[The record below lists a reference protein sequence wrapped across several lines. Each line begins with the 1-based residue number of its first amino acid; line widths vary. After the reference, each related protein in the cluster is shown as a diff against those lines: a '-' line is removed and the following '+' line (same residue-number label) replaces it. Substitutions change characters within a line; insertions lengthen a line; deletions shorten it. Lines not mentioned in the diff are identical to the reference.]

1 MIDLPDSRHGGSRLI
16 FPVSRLMDL
25 IAVTRTLRSLLFLI
39 AAGPISSAY
48 AATGTDQQAKP
59 PAEALAA
66 LKTPDDLV
74 VEQVLTE
81 PDVRQPLFIDFDE
94 RGRLWVAQYLQYP
107 FPAGLKILSE
117 DKFLRATYD
126 KVPPPPPNHFRGL
139 DKITIHEDTDG
150 DGKFDK
156 RKTFLEGM
164 NIVTSFARGRGG
176 VWVLNPPYLLFYADR
191 DGDDVPDGDPEVH
204 LQGFGLEDT
213 HSCASNLRWGPD
225 GWLYA
230 CQGSTV
236 SGDIVRPGIDKKPV
250 HSMGQLIWRYHPEQR
265 RYEIFA
271 EGGGNAFGLEI
282 DSVGRVYS
290 GHNGGDTRGFHY
302 VQGGYFQKG
311 FSKHGPL
318 SNPYAFG
325 YFPAMKHAAVPRF
338 THAFVIYEG
347 AALPVAYQGRLF
359 GVAPLQSHVV
369 MSKLSSDGS
378 TFKTEDVGFAITS
391 SDDWFRPVGITV
403 GPDGAIYVC
412 DMYEAQI
419 AHLRHHEG
427 KIDTSTGRIYRLRA
441 KDASPQKP
449 FNLAELS
456 SEELIGQLKH
466 PNKWFRRTALR
477 LLADR
482 KDAAVAAELRKHLP
496 DDPGQFALEC
506 LWALNASG
514 GFDEMVAITGLN
526 HVNPYVREWTV
537 RLVGD
542 SGKVSPELAS
552 RMSQLAQSEPNIEVR
567 SQLACT
573 ARRLPAEQALPIVR
587 ELLARDEDLDDVHLP
602 LLLWWAIEAKAES
615 DRDAV
620 ANLFDDSSI
629 WQLPIVNKHILHRL
643 MRRYAASGSRKDLVT
658 CAKLLN
664 MAAGDE
670 QRKALMRGFEEA
682 FQGRPLAGLPDEL
695 VEAMSKFGGQSV
707 TLALRQGK
715 PEAVEQA
722 LAAIADDK
730 ADANQRLQYIQ
741 IFGEVRQTRS
751 VPVLLKLVQST
762 ADDGLRTAAL
772 AALEKYD
779 DPQIAATVL
788 AGYSQWTED
797 VRSVALSLL
806 AGRKS
811 STLALLE
818 ALDAGRLD
826 AAAIPLEVARQ
837 LTVHRDPRIAELVS
851 KHFGGIEGATT
862 AQMQDQI
869 ARLADTI
876 RVGSGSPYSGKKLFA
891 AHCAKC
897 HTLFGQGGQIGP
909 DLTSYKR
916 DDVPNMLVNI
926 VNPSAEVREG
936 FETYQ
941 VLTDDGRVVSGF
953 LVDRDNQVIVLRGAD
968 GQTVSLAQSEI
979 DDMARLRK
987 SLMPEGVLAKLADQD
1002 VRDLFAY
1009 LRSTQPLNE

>member
-1 MIDLPDSRHGGSRLI
+1 MFSSCLTRSTRRL
-16 FPVSRLMDL
+16 LLCL
-25 IAVTRTLRSLLFLI
+25 ILLCLVAYAVT
-39 AAGPISSAY
+39 PPAY

-74 VEQVLTE
+74 VEQVLCE

-94 RGRLWVAQYLQYP
+94 RGRMWVVEYIQYP
-107 FPAGLKILSE
+107 YPAGLKILSE

-156 RKTFLEGM
+156 QKTFIDGL

-213 HSCASNLRWGPD
+213 HSCANNLRWGPD

-236 SGDIVRPGIDKKPV
+236 SGDIVRPGLDKKPV

-282 DSVGRVYS
+282 DSAGRIYS

-318 SNPYAFG
+318 SNPYTFG

-347 AALPVAYQGRLF
+347 GALPPAYQGRLF

-369 MSKLSSDGS
+369 MSQLSPDGS
-378 TFKTEDVGFAITS
+378 TFKTEDVGYAITS
-391 SDDWFRPVGITV
+391 TDDWFRPVAITV
-403 GPDGAIYVC
+403 GPDGAMYVC
-412 DMYEAQI
+412 DMYEGQI

-427 KIDTSTGRIYRLRA
+427 KVDTSTGRVYRLRSKSA
-441 KDASPQKP
+441 APLKP
-449 FNLAELS
+449 FDLSKLS
-456 SEELIGQLKH
+456 SSELVGQLSH
-466 PNKWFRRTALR
+466 SNKWFRHTALR
-477 LLADR
+477 LLGDR
-482 KDAAVAAELRKHLP
+482 KDASVVAELRQHLEETSDRKTP
-496 DDPGQFALEC
+496 SREQFPLEA
-506 LWALNASG
+506 LWALNLCG
-514 GFDEMVAITGLN
+514 GFDGPAAMMGLN
-526 HVNPYVREWTV
+526 HADPYVRLWSV
-537 RLVGD
+537 RLLGD
-542 SGKVSPELAS
+542 RGAMAPELAS
-552 RMSQLAQSEPNIEVR
+552 RLSQIAQSESNIEVR

-573 ARRLPAEQALPIVR
+573 ARRLSADEALPIVR
-587 ELLARDEDLDDVHLP
+587 GLLAHDEDLDDVHLP

-620 ANLFDDSSI
+620 VGLFNDPAV
-629 WQLPIVNKHILHRL
+629 WQRPLVTRHLLHRL
-643 MRRYAASGSRKDLVT
+643 MRRYAATGSRKDLVT

-664 MAAGDE
+664 LAPSDE
-670 QRKALMRGFEEA
+670 ERKTLMRGFEEA
-682 FQGRPLAGLPDEL
+682 FQGRSLTGLPDEL
-695 VEAMSKFGGQSV
+695 VDAMTRFGGQSL

-715 PEAVEQA
+715 AEAVSQA
-722 LAAIADDK
+722 LALIADDK
-730 ADANQRLQYIQ
+730 TDASQRLQYVQ
-741 IFGEVRQTRS
+741 IFGEVRQPQA
-751 VPVLLKLVQST
+751 VPVLLKLLQST
-762 ADDGLRTAAL
+762 SDDGLRVAAL
-772 AALEKYD
+772 AALARYD
-779 DPQIAATVL
+779 APEIAPAVL
-788 AGYSQWTED
+788 AGYSQWTDD
-797 VRSVALSLL
+797 VRSVAQSLL

-811 STLALLE
+811 SSLTLLE
-818 ALDAGRLD
+818 AIDAGNFD
-826 AAAIPLEVARQ
+826 ASTIPPDVARS
-837 LTVHRDPRIAELVS
+837 LTVHRDPHIAELVT
-851 KHFGGIEGATT
+851 KHFGNVEGATT
-862 AQMQDQI
+862 AQMQEQI
-869 ARLADTI
+869 ARLTETI
-876 RVGSGSPYSGKKLFA
+876 RGGSGSPYGGKKLFTA
-891 AHCAKC
+891 SCAKC
-897 HTLFGQGGQIGP
+897 HTLFGQGGKIGP

-916 DDVPNMLVNI
+916 DDVANMLINV

-941 VLTDDGRVVSGF
+941 ALTADGRVVSGF
-953 LVDRDNQVIVLRGAD
+953 LVERDNVVLVLRTAD
-968 GQTVSLAQSEI
+968 GQTVSLEQSEI
-979 DDMARLRK
+979 EELAPQRK
-987 SLMPEGVLAKLADQD
+987 SLMPEGLIASLSDQD

-1009 LRSTQPLNE
+1009 LRSTQPLND

>member
-1 MIDLPDSRHGGSRLI
+1 MSITRVLPR
-16 FPVSRLMDL
+16 
-25 IAVTRTLRSLLFLI
+25 LLF
-39 AAGPISSAY
+39 ASALLGRVASLQ
-48 AATGTDQQAKP
+48 AATGTDQSARP

-74 VEQVLTE
+74 VEQVLAE
-81 PDVRQPLFIDFDE
+81 PDARQPLFIDFDE
-94 RGRLWVAQYLQYP
+94 RGRMWVVEYIQYP
-107 FPAGLKILSE
+107 YPAGIKILSE

-139 DKITIHEDTDG
+139 DKISIHEDTDG

-156 RKTFLEGM
+156 HKKFLDGL

-176 VWVLNPPYLLFYADR
+176 VWVLNPPYLLFYPDR
-191 DGDDVPDGDPEVH
+191 DGDDVPDGGPEVH

-213 HSCASNLRWGPD
+213 HSCANNLRWGPD

-236 SGDIVRPGIDKKPV
+236 SGDILRPGRDKKPV

-282 DSVGRVYS
+282 DSLGRIYS

-318 SNPYAFG
+318 SNPYTFG

-347 AALPVAYQGRLF
+347 AALPDRYNGLLF

-369 MSKLSSDGS
+369 MSKLLPDGS
-378 TFKTEDVGFAITS
+378 TFKTEDVGHAIES

-427 KIDTSTGRIYRLRA
+427 KIDTSTGRVYRLRA
-441 KDASPQKP
+441 RTKEPPAAS
-449 FNLAELS
+449 FDLAKLS
-456 SEELIGQLKH
+456 SGELIGQLKQ
-466 PNKWFRRTALR
+466 PNKWSRRTALR
-477 LLADR
+477 LLGDR
-482 KDAAVAAELRKHLP
+482 KDTSLVPELREKLQGET
-496 DDPGQFALEC
+496 GQFALEC
-506 LWALNASG
+506 LWALNLSG
-514 GFDEMVAITGLN
+514 GFDESAAMVGLS
-526 HVNPYVREWTV
+526 HANPYVRDWTV
-537 RLVGD
+537 RLLGD
-542 SGKVSPELAS
+542 SGKVSLELAS
-552 RMSQLAQSEPNIEVR
+552 RLSQLAQSEPNVEVR

-573 ARRLPAEQALPIVR
+573 ARRLPAEQCLALVR
-587 ELLARDEDLDDVHLP
+587 GLLARDEDLDDVHLP
-602 LLLWWAIEAKAES
+602 LLLWWAIESKAEN
-615 DRDAV
+615 DREAV
-620 ANLFDDSSI
+620 VGLFSEPAV
-629 WQLPIVNKHILHRL
+629 WQLAIVNKHILHRL
-643 MRRYAASGSRKDLVT
+643 MRRYAATGSRKDLVV

-664 MAAGDE
+664 LATGDD

-695 VEAMSKFGGQSV
+695 VDAMSKFGGQSL
-707 TLALRQGK
+707 TLSLRQGK
-715 PEAVEQA
+715 PVAVEQA
-722 LAAIADDK
+722 LALIADDK
-730 ADANQRLQYIQ
+730 ADGNQRLQYIQ
-741 IFGEVRQTRS
+741 IFGEVRQPAC
-751 VPVLLKLVQST
+751 VPVLLKLLQATS
-762 ADDGLRTAAL
+762 DDGLRTAAL

-779 DPQIAATVL
+779 APEIAATVL
-788 AGYSQWTED
+788 TLYPQWTDD
-797 VRSVALSLL
+797 VRSVAQSLL
-806 AGRKS
+806 ASRKGT
-811 STLALLE
+811 TLALLE
-818 ALDAGRLD
+818 AIDTGKVDATT
-826 AAAIPLEVARQ
+826 IPLDVARK
-837 LTVHRDPRIAELVS
+837 LTVHRDPRIAALIAR
-851 KHFGGIEGATT
+851 HFGSIEGATT
-862 AQMQDQI
+862 AQMQEQI
-869 ARLADTI
+869 DRLADTI
-876 RVGSGSPYSGKKLFA
+876 RNGPASPYTGKKLFTA
-891 AHCAKC
+891 NCAKC
-897 HTLFGQGGQIGP
+897 HRLFGQGGQIGP

-916 DDVPNMLVNI
+916 DDVGNMLVNI

-953 LVDRDNQVIVLRGAD
+953 LVDRDNQVVVLRGAD
-968 GQTVSLAQSEI
+968 GQSVSLVQSEI
-979 DDMARLRK
+979 EEMLPQRK
-987 SLMPEGVLAKLADQD
+987 SLMPEGVLAKMTEQD

-1009 LRSTQPLNE
+1009 LRSTQPLND